1 MRAAIA
7 PRIATGGDGRLTH
20 AAEREGGNG
29 RPDTTRKP
37 ADEAA
42 FKNEKTFS
50 TSHQLDDERG

>member
-7 PRIATGGDGRLTH
+7 PRIATVGDGRLTH

-29 RPDTTRKP
+29 LPDTTRKP

-42 FKNEKTFS
+42 FKNEKTFRPA
-50 TSHQLDDERG
+50 TS